1 MDVRM
6 PDGTVVTGVPED
18 ITKAELLA
26 RYTRNQVAAP
36 VEPQPDR
43 TIGQAATDIGAGVLT
58 GLGKVGQIPGQLYG
72 LATGDFKPGV
82 LTQNAKA
89 LETAGAYLESPQLKA
104 ARADRAAAEKL
115 ASHEGVWEEFKTT
128 FQKTI
133 SNPALLTNFLAETAP
148 QLLPSFLAAR
158 AFSASTMAGKELFT
172 GAAREAALKSAGAAG
187 TRAAIYTGAVQQGAD
202 IGAQTFKDISDH
214 LVKEGM
220 SQLEADGVALGYAQA
235 TGFSAAAMS
244 KFAQMLPG
252 ASKMEEAFAGIKG
265 TSKGAAGRMLS
276 AAKTATGEIIG
287 EVPEEV
293 GGKFAQNV
301 AMQQVNPETSLKEG
315 LGSAAAMAMIGGG
328 GAGAATGAL
337 SPQGAAPIP
346 GAEPVAPEVAPVTP
360 PPAPPAAPVEPKKAA
375 EETLDNY
382 YTYPKGVEARG
393 LLESIQNET
402 KSPNSIAQMQAI
414 AAKPD
419 YNKVSVSKSE
429 DGAPIVLADT
439 PIPENRM
446 GKVSNVSA
454 SDGTEIPIQYA
465 VVEAA
470 DLTPSHD
477 ASGSP
482 SKDFAN
488 KDVESIRPVVGNG
501 RVAGLQQAYLNDT
514 ATGYREKLLRDD
526 DHGIDPVAIYTM
538 DHPILVRV
546 MPKSAITPD
555 MVAPPK
561 QEAAPV
567 EEKTVEP
574 TKTEVVE
581 TPKQEEK
588 TPPKVE
594 EKVVPKVEETIS
606 KPKVAAPTEITGD
619 NDFVVGDRVTVGKAL
634 STVVGIQG
642 DYIKIRPDT
651 ATSDKTFHRVLK
663 RQAKLVSRPE
673 LIAPEKTEEL
683 GTSRIEMG
691 HKEAAKR
698 IPELEAGAKKVAAG
712 EMTRA
717 EYEVLVNK
725 HKRIEPYKDVP
736 VPATYG
742 EALNSLRETQKT
754 KFGDPSFTLKAG
766 ARVGIRLDIP
776 AYTNHGVWISTVHSE
791 GKGVK
796 PGTVIGYETSTAIKN
811 PKFVMSEKGAL
822 SIAKGGNKGV
832 LAAINGEWN
841 PVLHFE
847 IRERAK
853 AHLKDPE
860 WAQVGMDPER
870 HGYYYDKTTLE
881 PIVSG
886 SEMLQVGPLI
896 LVKNPVYAPKAHFS
910 YSQNISK
917 SEENKFG
924 TEAGVLAHDREKL
937 EEILGQNMYGARI
950 VDVSIKELLQNAF
963 DAVKGATSGLKSKPL
978 YKTGHV
984 EITVNSDD
992 RTITVKDDGRGMT
1005 ADIVRKAFF
1014 TVAGSDKSDLV
1025 PGERSGGFG
1034 LAKMGFLLG
1043 IKDISLDT
1051 VRDGVRITVDAT
1063 SKEIKDSNFQI
1074 HKVPA
1079 PKSEHGTTIK
1089 VTIPKTFID
1098 PLNGDARDI
1107 SFPYDAGKSSS
1118 LRQPIIGPAEIKE
1131 NFTSY
1136 GTTKTVVHDV
1146 GVNFPEDKYTK
1157 LHVKFDWGNADVYYG
1172 IERKEYPDQKV
1183 LSSGIYQFD
1192 HRFKLNDTERVPYDI
1207 IVNIKSDVTAHSPD
1221 YPFKTNREDFNP
1233 RISNDVKSLEE
1244 YIRQIGRG
1252 HEAQNMQENFEG
1264 IVSMPRLEAG
1274 KDIADL
1280 GKKLKKA
1287 FGPTVNKKTNIEQIS
1302 DRVIISGDQIKDI
1315 LGKVLIDV
1323 GANERERDS
1332 SFKADKDAPSRDE
1345 FMLKMEQDPKLP
1357 IFHNNTNVDFM
1368 AIGKEYGDPGRFFA
1382 ELGTLVTEMKEE
1394 LAKSGM
1400 WKYDLLSPENLFFG
1414 GISIDK
1420 DYGGVHI
1427 RLPYKAIFL
1436 NPFYNWGAKTVFGV
1450 RENFWET
1457 ITHEIAHVAD
1467 MSHGVGHN
1475 NEMIKVRQ
1483 HLADAGLQDY
1493 YRDALLDILINHEST
1508 FEAMREVYDK
1518 STTRNI
1524 AKSLETGGARSSRTP
1539 DGGTDTGAENKRGS
1553 VQAGRGQGR
1562 DEHLPATGGSGGKGG
1577 VNQEGRGINEIDDDP
1592 ARSSASWN
1600 SPEPTQ
1606 LDNIIFKYQNKFID
1620 LKRVQE
1626 EILESGATIPDRI
1639 NVYQKETLYHGATGT
1654 KTDEF
1659 VNKELGPLMREM
1671 KARNVTTDQL
1681 ETYLHARHAE
1691 EANIRI
1697 ATINPDDKALQDGG
1711 SGMSTADAKKYL
1723 AGLGKSEKA
1732 NLEPLAA
1739 KVDAMLEKTRQL
1751 YVDEKLVS
1759 AKQVD
1764 SWRNMFK
1771 HYIPLMRE
1779 DHDGGMGVGQ
1789 GFSIKGKEVKSR
1801 TGSKTKVVNILGNI
1815 ALQRERVITRA
1826 GKNDTAKALAGLVV
1840 MNPNPEFWTF
1850 DKTPMKRE
1858 LIKAATFYSV
1868 LYHGSVVQTFGT
1880 NRTEA
1885 LRFIAHQ
1892 GDDAY
1897 TLHKEAIPEHVA
1909 EVANTNYKQADNV
1922 VVTKIEDADGQIN
1935 EHAIIFNEK
1944 NPNAMRLARTLK
1956 NLDGVQLEGIMAT
1969 FAAVTRYFASINT
1982 QYNPIFGIINLLRDV
1997 QGSLINLSSTP
2008 LAGKQKEVL
2017 SHAIPALIGIYKSVR
2032 ADRRGEDTT
2041 NVMGKKFKEMQLT
2054 GGMTGYRDLYKNS
2067 DDRSKAIENMV
2078 NPQGWQ
2084 QSKTGKIVTINGR
2097 LNVPTAIAQKNLKI
2111 IFDWLSDY
2119 NLAMEGAIRLSVY
2132 QVGLDNGLSK
2142 EQSAYTAKNISV
2154 NFNRKGDITTQA
2166 SALFA
2171 FFNAS
2176 MQGTARIAETL
2187 TTMDKGDIK
2196 TLKLSKIGKRAIA
2209 GGLILGSAQAV
2220 LLALAGFDDE
2230 DPKEFVRE
2238 KNLIL
2243 PIGNKKYVMLP
2254 MPLGFN
2260 AIPNMGRI
2268 TTEYA
2273 LGGFKDP
2280 GKYTTKVFTMLADT
2294 FNPLGSAGFS
2304 LQTVAPT
2311 AIDPLAA
2318 LDSNKDWTGQTI
2330 AREEYNKMA
2339 PTPGFKRNKD
2349 VASGAG
2355 IAIAEAINM
2364 LTFGTDYTPG
2374 KLSPTGDQIDYLA
2387 GQVTGGIGREIGKLF
2402 TTTKSA
2408 VTGEEIPV
2416 HRIPLVGRFYGDT
2429 GAQSSQ
2435 ANTFYSNLKGIK
2447 EVEGEVKGRQKDK
2460 LPIKEYLAENPKY
2473 KLIDMAGITE
2483 RSVSELRTHK
2493 RAQVA
2498 AKKPREEIKKTE
2510 EKITKIMTM
2519 FNNRVRQAEKDE
2531 IRAKK

>member
-1 MDVRM
+1 
-6 PDGTVVTGVPED
+6 
-18 ITKAELLA
+18 
-26 RYTRNQVAAP
+26 
-36 VEPQPDR
+36 
-43 TIGQAATDIGAGVLT
+43 
-58 GLGKVGQIPGQLYG
+58 
-72 LATGDFKPGV
+72 
-82 LTQNAKA
+82 
-89 LETAGAYLESPQLKA
+89 
-104 ARADRAAAEKL
+104 
-115 ASHEGVWEEFKTT
+115 
-128 FQKTI
+128 
-133 SNPALLTNFLAETAP
+133 
-148 QLLPSFLAAR
+148 
-158 AFSASTMAGKELFT
+158 
-172 GAAREAALKSAGAAG
+172 
-187 TRAAIYTGAVQQGAD
+187 
-202 IGAQTFKDISDH
+202 
-214 LVKEGM
+214 
-220 SQLEADGVALGYAQA
+220 
-235 TGFSAAAMS
+235 
-244 KFAQMLPG
+244 
-252 ASKMEEAFAGIKG
+252 
-265 TSKGAAGRMLS
+265 
-276 AAKTATGEIIG
+276 
-287 EVPEEV
+287 
-293 GGKFAQNV
+293 
-301 AMQQVNPETSLKEG
+301 MQQVNPETSLKEG
-315 LGSAAAMAMIGGG
+315 LGTAAAMAMIGGG

-346 GAEPVAPEVAPVTP
+346 GAEPVIPEAPKEAPPEVAPVTP
-360 PPAPPAAPVEPKKAA
+360 PEAAPVTTPPVEP
-375 EETLDNY
+375 TQ
-382 YTYPKGVEARG
+382 EAKVP
-393 LLESIQNET
+393 SIQ
-402 KSPNSIAQMQAI
+402 QMQAI

-419 YNKVSVSKSE
+419 YNQVSISNTLDS
-429 DGAPIVLADT
+429 GAPVVVADT

-454 SDGTEIPIQYA
+454 GEGKEIPIQYA

-482 SKDFAN
+482 IANFAN
-488 KDVESIRPVVGNG
+488 NDVEGIRPVVGNG
-501 RVAGLQQAYLNDT
+501 RVAGLQQAYINDT
-514 ATGYREKLLRDD
+514 ATDYKAKLLRDD

-538 DHPILVRV
+538 DNPILVRV
-546 MPKSAITPD
+546 MPKNAITSD
-555 MVAPPK
+555 MVATPK
-561 QEAAPV
+561 QEAAPA
-567 EEKTVEP
+567 EEKIVEP
-574 TKTEVVE
+574 IKPEVVE
-581 TPKQEEK
+581 PPKQ
-588 TPPKVE
+588 
-594 EKVVPKVEETIS
+594 
-606 KPKVAAPTEITGD
+606 
-619 NDFVVGDRVTVGKAL
+619 
-634 STVVGIQG
+634 
-642 DYIKIRPDT
+642 
-651 ATSDKTFHRVLK
+651 
-663 RQAKLVSRPE
+663 
-673 LIAPEKTEEL
+673 EEL
-683 GTSRIEMG
+683 GTSRIGMG

-712 EMTRA
+712 EMTKP

-725 HKRIEPYKDVP
+725 YKKIEPYEDVP
-736 VPATYG
+736 VPATP
-742 EALNSLRETQKT
+742 EKAVEILKEPQKA
-754 KFGDPSFTLKAG
+754 KFGIPSATLKDG
-766 ARVGIRLDIP
+766 DSVGIRLDIP
-776 AYTNHGVWISTVHSE
+776 AYTNHGVWISTVHNE

-796 PGTVIGYETSTAIKN
+796 PGTVIGYEGSTAITN

-822 SIAKGGNKGV
+822 SIAEGGNKGV
-832 LAAINGEWN
+832 LATINGSWN
-841 PVLHFE
+841 PLSKEE
-847 IRERAK
+847 IAAQAK

-870 HGYYYDKTTLE
+870 HSYYYDKTTLE

-896 LVKNPVYAPKAHFS
+896 LVKNPVYAPK
-910 YSQNISK
+910 
-917 SEENKFG
+917 
-924 TEAGVLAHDREKL
+924 
-937 EEILGQNMYGARI
+937 
-950 VDVSIKELLQNAF
+950 
-963 DAVKGATSGLKSKPL
+963 
-978 YKTGHV
+978 
-984 EITVNSDD
+984 
-992 RTITVKDDGRGMT
+992 
-1005 ADIVRKAFF
+1005 
-1014 TVAGSDKSDLV
+1014 
-1025 PGERSGGFG
+1025 
-1034 LAKMGFLLG
+1034 
-1043 IKDISLDT
+1043 
-1051 VRDGVRITVDAT
+1051 
-1063 SKEIKDSNFQI
+1063 
-1074 HKVPA
+1074 
-1079 PKSEHGTTIK
+1079 
-1089 VTIPKTFID
+1089 
-1098 PLNGDARDI
+1098 
-1107 SFPYDAGKSSS
+1107 
-1118 LRQPIIGPAEIKE
+1118 E
-1131 NFTSY
+1131 NFLFSLSNITRAEAESLAVSPIV
-1136 GTTKTVVHDV
+1136 K
-1146 GVNFPEDKYTK
+1146 VNALY
-1157 LHVKFDWGNADVYYG
+1157 
-1172 IERKEYPDQKV
+1172 
-1183 LSSGIYQFD
+1183 
-1192 HRFKLNDTERVPYDI
+1192 
-1207 IVNIKSDVTAHSPD
+1207 
-1221 YPFKTNREDFNP
+1221 
-1233 RISNDVKSLEE
+1233 
-1244 YIRQIGRG
+1244 
-1252 HEAQNMQENFEG
+1252 
-1264 IVSMPRLEAG
+1264 
-1274 KDIADL
+1274 
-1280 GKKLKKA
+1280 KLKKA
-1287 FGPTVNKKTNIEQIS
+1287 RKLKEANKINDAQFEGQIS
-1302 DRVIISGDQIKDI
+1302 DVISLLEQAKERGRYR
-1315 LGKVLIDV
+1315 GKVRGPNWIRAKLRIGVHNGTISDGEARFVEWLLDQNPNLAHDLAIRITTKEGKGAAGQYSADGRLMTLFASNMNEGTAVHEILHHTERMMPEDVQEGIKKEWAAAWTKAYKNATPEVQAALDDMLLAIAGDTKAKERTMQAFKDGTLDIDTHYQLFGPSEYWAV
-1323 GANERERDS
+1323 NGTRILAARNEAKGWVKKAWQWLKELVQRIKGLLGLRSDTPILKALSAILKS
-1332 SFKADKDAPSRDE
+1332 SGE
-1345 FMLKMEQDPKLP
+1345 FVSK
-1357 IFHNNTNVDFM
+1357 NTLTQSEINFSL
-1368 AIGKEYGDPGRFFA
+1368 AEGDP
-1382 ELGTLVTEMKEE
+1382 
-1394 LAKSGM
+1394 AK
-1400 WKYDLLSPENLFFG
+1400 
-1414 GISIDK
+1414 
-1420 DYGGVHI
+1420 
-1427 RLPYKAIFL
+1427 
-1436 NPFYNWGAKTVFGV
+1436 
-1450 RENFWET
+1450 
-1457 ITHEIAHVAD
+1457 
-1467 MSHGVGHN
+1467 
-1475 NEMIKVRQ
+1475 
-1483 HLADAGLQDY
+1483 
-1493 YRDALLDILINHEST
+1493 
-1508 FEAMREVYDK
+1508 
-1518 STTRNI
+1518 
-1524 AKSLETGGARSSRTP
+1524 
-1539 DGGTDTGAENKRGS
+1539 
-1553 VQAGRGQGR
+1553 
-1562 DEHLPATGGSGGKGG
+1562 
-1577 VNQEGRGINEIDDDP
+1577 
-1592 ARSSASWN
+1592 SSASWN

-1659 VNKELGPLMREM
+1659 VNKELGPLMRDM

-1739 KVDAMLEKTRQL
+1739 RVDAILEKTRQL

-1779 DHDGGMGVGQ
+1779 DNDGGMGVGQ

-2041 NVMGKKFKEMQLT
+2041 NVMGKRFKEMQLT

-2097 LNVPTAIAQKNLKI
+2097 LNVPAAIAQKNLKI

-2154 NFNRKGDITTQA
+2154 NFNRKGDVTTQA

-2187 TTMDKGDIK
+2187 TNMEKGDIK
-2196 TLKLSKIGKRAIA
+2196 TLKLSNIGKKAVA

-2243 PIGNKKYVMLP
+2243 PLGIFSKHFDKKYVMLP

-2280 GKYTTKVFTMLADT
+2280 GKYTTKVFSMLADT

-2304 LQTVAPT
+2304 LQTVSPT
-2311 AIDPLAA
+2311 ATDPLAA

-2402 TTTKSA
+2402 TTGKSA

-2416 HRIPLVGRFYGDT
+2416 HRIPLIGRFYGDT